1 MAEARWCRRLRAQC
15 LEEGEVDTRG
25 GADGEV
31 GGHSMILRYCD
42 IVTVLANISFLI
54 VELYLIHQRPVCFAL
69 AVSSATNI
77 LVQH

>member
-1 MAEARWCRRLRAQC
+1 LSSIIDPPESIRLAFIQYRLIGIQLGPLSSVRFTLAVF
-15 LEEGEVDTRG
+15 L
-25 GADGEV
+25 
-31 GGHSMILRYCD
+31 